1 MASRLGLGKLLPG
14 DGDRALQRTP
24 EFQMVGAGIQQRC
37 ALLHQPASLV
47 RANDPSMH
55 KGLRG
60 NLISVYS
67 FFHKLSRG
75 E

>member
-1 MASRLGLGKLLPG
+1 
-14 DGDRALQRTP
+14 
-24 EFQMVGAGIQQRC
+24 MVGAGIQQRC